1 VNPHE
6 RKRPNYSHGTR
17 VVPRPDYSHG
27 RWQHNP
33 TVTGF
38 VWVVRTHEES
48 ESVIEKYFYSS
59 KLAHAVLQAELKLG
73 RCAVMT
79 REIQPLDDIPF

>member
-1 VNPHE
+1 VNPRE
-6 RKRPNYSHGTR
+6 RKRPN
-17 VVPRPDYSHG
+17 YSHG

-48 ESVIEKYFYSS
+48 ESVIEKYFYSIN
-59 KLAHAVLQAELKLG
+59 LAQAVLQAELKQG